1 MSINSSLSIPEK
13 MLKKINEYLL
23 KNKIISTNTR
33 NHSLINELEKEI
45 DIDYKRSSNKNI
57 FDQQV

>member
-1 MSINSSLSIPEK
+1 